1 MFKIEKIH
9 VFVFVLSF
17 GFINHFLLG
26 KENMFFKMTLGIT
39 YIIYKRYFFKGLTS
53 KFMLSKPPG
62 RRMVRKC
69 YALELKTNLREVF
82 KITEKAPTGA

>member
-1 MFKIEKIH
+1 M
-9 VFVFVLSF
+9 VFIGSIIF
-17 GFINHFLLG
+17 GI
-26 KENMFFKMTLGIT
+26 FKMTLGIT

-53 KFMLSKPPG
+53 NFMLSKPPG

-82 KITEKAPTGA
+82 KITEKAPTRA